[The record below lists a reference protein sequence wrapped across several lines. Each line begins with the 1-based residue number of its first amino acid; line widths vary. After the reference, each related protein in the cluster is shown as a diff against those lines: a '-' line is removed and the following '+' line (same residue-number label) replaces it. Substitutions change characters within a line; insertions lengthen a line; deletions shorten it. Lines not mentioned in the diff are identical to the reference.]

1 MARVTAAS
9 VGVDPRRLSPPRR
22 DVGWRGRLA
31 LAMCGLVMAL
41 LVGEIVLRLLGP
53 RVPGL
58 SGLTSIASFQT
69 YHPIYGFFHRPGAA
83 GWIQTPE
90 FTSYVEINSRG
101 LRDREVAIPKPP
113 GTFRILLLGDS
124 FVEGAQVPLES
135 TVASRLQGDLRATGS
150 PSVEVVN
157 AGNAGF
163 GTAQELLFLENDG
176 RQYEPDLVVQ
186 VFFVDNDLPDNGY
199 AVSVERKLDTSRRP
213 FFVPDGRGG
222 LELRPFAAPSPDALS
237 PLKTSLRQLSLLY
250 NLAENVLLT
259 REARD
264 QENQQIGKNRP
275 TYLVEPPEE
284 WAEAWA
290 VSEQLIARTRDAARS
305 MGAEYILVVAPSN
318 YQVSDE
324 AWRWLVPN
332 SQDRARRYD
341 QEAPNRRLSEIA
353 RRTGVRW
360 FDLLPT
366 ARAAAAQAALYYPE
380 DGHWT
385 VEGHAVGAVALAGYL
400 RNSGLVPVR

>member
-9 VGVDPRRLSPPRR
+9 VSPEPRRLSPPRR
-22 DVGWRGRLA
+22 DVGWPGRLA
-31 LAMCGLVMAL
+31 LAASGLVVAL
-41 LVGEIVLRLLGP
+41 LVGEIALRLLGP

-69 YHPIYGFFHRPGAA
+69 YHPIYGFFHRPGAT
-83 GWIQTPE
+83 GWIQTSE
-90 FTSYVEINSRG
+90 FTSHVEINSRG
-101 LRDREVAIPKPP
+101 LRDREVQIPKPP

-124 FVEGAQVPLES
+124 FVEGSQVALEA
-135 TVASRLQGDLRATGS
+135 TVASRLQEELRTAGS
-150 PSVEVVN
+150 RSVEVVN

-176 RQYEPDLVVQ
+176 PQYDPNLVVQ

-222 LELRPFAAPSPDALS
+222 LELRPFAAPAPDALL

-250 NLAENVLLT
+250 NLAENLVFT

-275 TYLVEPPEE
+275 TYLIEPPEE

-290 VSEQLIARTRDAARS
+290 VSEHLIARTRDTARS
-305 MGAEYILVVAPSN
+305 
-318 YQVSDE
+318 
-324 AWRWLVPN
+324 LVPS

-353 RRTGVRW
+353 RRTDVRW

-366 ARAAAAQAALYYPE
+366 IRAAAAETALYYPE

-385 VEGHAVGAVALAGYL
+385 VEGHAVGAGALAGYL
-400 RNSGLVPVR
+400 RDSGLVPAR